1 MITTDVVIVGGGAA
15 GLMAA
20 RILSKRG
27 KKVYLL
33 EARDR
38 LGGRIHTIE
47 DPTGPGIL
55 EMGAEFIHGDL
66 PVTQQ
71 LLKEAAIVF
80 HKTKGEMWKGKDGVL
95 EKGEDSTPGWQN
107 LLNKLKD
114 LQQDLPFTDFLN
126 QYFPGSSFEELREAA
141 CSYAIGFDTAD
152 PADVSTFALR
162 EEWLKEEDAP
172 QYRIRDGCKSLIDFL
187 AKDSLNAGAVIEIN
201 TVVATIDWHREM
213 INVKTTDGRMYTC
226 ADVVITLPLG
236 VLKALPSKIGA
247 ITFKPDLPYYQAAL
261 AKMRMG
267 YVVKIIM
274 EFSSPFWNDLTLM
287 KGKDMTNMQFV
298 FSNAIIPTWWT
309 LLPDKRAVL
318 TGWIGGLE
326 ALHLGELP
334 KADLIKRALKSLSE
348 IFNISSYLL
357 NKELTKFHIADWNS
371 DPFTRGSYSYNT
383 VETKKAFQLFENLN
397 DKSIY
402 FAGEAFYRGPYMGTV
417 EAALTSGMEVADK
430 IE

>member
-20 RILSKRG
+20 RLLSKRG

-47 DPTGPGIL
+47 DPLHPGYL

-71 LLKEAAIVF
+71 LLKEAGIVY
-80 HKTKGEMWKGKDGVL
+80 HKTKGEMWTLMDGVL
-95 EKGEDSTPGWQN
+95 EKGDNSNPGWQN

-114 LQQDLPFTDFLN
+114 VKKDLPFIDFLN
-126 QYFPGSSFEELREAA
+126 QYFPGSSFEELRAAA

-162 EEWLKEEDAP
+162 EEWLNGEDAP
-172 QYRIRDGCKSLIDFL
+172 EYRIKEGCKSLIDFL
-187 AKDSLNAGAVIEIN
+187 AKDSLSAGAVIELN
-201 TVVATIDWHREM
+201 SVVTTIDWHREA
-213 INVKTTDGRMYTC
+213 INVKTADGLMYTC
-226 ADVVITLPLG
+226 TDIIITLPLG

-247 ITFKPDLPYYQAAL
+247 ITFKPDLPHYQAAL

-267 YVVKIIM
+267 FVVKIIM
-274 EFSSPFWNDLTLM
+274 EFSFPFWNDLTQM

-309 LLPDKRAVL
+309 LSPDKRPIL

-334 KADLIKRALKSLSE
+334 KAELIKKALKSLSE
-348 IFNISSYLL
+348 IFNLTAQQL
-357 NKELTKFHIADWNS
+357 NKELTKFHIVDWNS
-371 DPFTRGSYSYNT
+371 DPFTRGSYSYTT
-383 VETKKAFQLFENLN
+383 VETKKAFQMFEILH